1 MTKKSNMALVLLFCG
16 FLGAFFLLNLLLP
29 DSDFSPRENRQLQT
43 APKFTFSA
51 LFRGDFTKKMED
63 YSADQFPF
71 RDRWISAK
79 AAMELLQGKEQN
91 NGVFYCGE
99 RLLEPFA
106 APSEQALERRVG
118 WVNGFAEKV
127 GVPVTVSLI
136 PTSAE
141 IYAELLPSGAEN
153 DSQAAVIRSVGDMLL
168 TGFTDLSEILSQK
181 KSDYVFYR
189 TDHHWTSLGAWYAYD
204 ALGGSLGYT
213 PRALTEYAPEAVS
226 DSFFGTLYSSSG
238 FFWLKDA
245 DVIHSYVPDEGVI
258 VERYDTAQPTVTGLY
273 DTSALET
280 KDQYRYFLGGNCP
293 RIVVKTGHDD
303 LPSLLIV
310 RDSFADS
317 LLPFLQEH
325 FSEIHLLDLR
335 YYYDSPSAYVESNG
349 IDRVLI
355 LLSVDDFC
363 TENNL
368 NLLIL

>member
-1 MTKKSNMALVLLFCG
+1 MT
-16 FLGAFFLLNLLLP
+16 
-29 DSDFSPRENRQLQT
+29 LQ
-43 APKFTFSA
+43 PC
-51 LFRGDFTKKMED
+51 R
-63 YSADQFPF
+63 Y
-71 RDRWISAK
+71 
-79 AAMELLQGKEQN
+79 
-91 NGVFYCGE
+91 
-99 RLLEPFA
+99 
-106 APSEQALERRVG
+106 G
-118 WVNGFAEKV
+118 W
-127 GVPVTVSLI
+127 SL
-136 PTSAE
+136 
-141 IYAELLPSGAEN
+141 
-153 DSQAAVIRSVGDMLL
+153 RSCSV
-168 TGFTDLSEILSQK
+168 
-181 KSDYVFYR
+181 
-189 TDHHWTSLGAWYAYD
+189 
-204 ALGGSLGYT
+204 
-213 PRALTEYAPEAVS
+213 
-226 DSFFGTLYSSSG
+226 
-238 FFWLKDA
+238 WLKDA

-293 RIVVKTGHDD
+293 QIVVKTGHDD

-317 LLPFLQEH
+317 LLPFLLEH